1 MLLDRILA
9 GRSGAF
15 AAAAPCPRAAIIG
28 ICKNAGKTVALN
40 HLIAEA
46 SAAGVRLALASSG
59 RDGEAKDAVT
69 DLPKPRITAPPGA
82 WLATARGA
90 LTPAVTVVG
99 ELPLATP
106 LGPMVVGRAT
116 AGGEVVLVGP
126 GSSQALAAVLSA
138 LEAAAGAAG
147 EPPALTLVDGAF
159 DRLAAA
165 SPDLTD
171 TVVLAVGAA
180 YSPSQQQTLAQAA
193 FLLDVLR
200 LPPAPLA
207 AEPLAAAL
215 ALGRPALVLPGTAP
229 LLLGVASALADPAA
243 LLAAAAAILDRP
255 PPAPVPARDPT
266 PTSDPAPTGA
276 PTPAGAPPPAVDHA
290 PAALVL
296 PGALTDGLLQA
307 WLLNFRHPTHR
318 LTVVLPDAT
327 HVLAHRDLWR
337 RWRRLGGEAA
347 VQRPIRVAAVTA
359 NAHSPVG
366 ASYNPNTFFAALGE
380 VAADLPVFDL
390 VQGLQCRLGSRT
402 GPYARPSDGPGQP
415 GGDRL

>member
-9 GRSGAF
+9 GRSGTF

-59 RDGEAKDAVT
+59 RDGEAKDAIT

-138 LEAAAGAAG
+138 LEAASGAAG

-180 YSPSQQQTLAQAA
+180 YSPSQPQTLAQAA

-200 LPPAPLA
+200 LPRAPLA

-266 PTSDPAPTGA
+266 PTSDPP
-276 PTPAGAPPPAVDHA
+276 PAGAPPPAVDHA

-307 WLLNFRHPTHR
+307 WLLNFRHLTHR

-366 ASYNPNTFFAALGE
+366 ASYNPNTFFAALSE

-390 VQGLQCRLGSRT
+390 VQGMQCRLGSRT